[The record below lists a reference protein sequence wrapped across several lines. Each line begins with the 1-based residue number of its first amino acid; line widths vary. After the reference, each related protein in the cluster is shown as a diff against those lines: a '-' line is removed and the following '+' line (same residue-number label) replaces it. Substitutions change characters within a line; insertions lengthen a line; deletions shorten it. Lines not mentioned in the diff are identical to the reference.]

1 MQTILCEW
9 QYIEN
14 MYISLNS
21 LMLFIQHRH
30 FFLMSFQTDVIVN
43 TASKFGWLSGEVS
56 REILHKA
63 GQGMERDLE
72 RASAHDPFIIT
83 KAYNLSCKE
92 VYHTVCPDS
101 WDDNSAEVEY
111 DLNS

>member
-14 MYISLNS
+14 MFISLNS
-21 LMLFIQHRH
+21 HAFYSTSSLF
-30 FFLMSFQTDVIVN
+30 LVSSQTDVIVN
-43 TASKFGWLSGEVS
+43 TSTKYCWKSGEVS
-56 REILHKA
+56 RAILCKA
-63 GQGMERDLE
+63 GQGTERDLE
-72 RASAHDPFIIT
+72 KASANDLVVVT
-83 KAYNLSCKE
+83 KAHDLSCKE

-101 WDDNSAEVEY
+101 LDDDSAQVEY

>member
-1 MQTILCEW
+1 
-9 QYIEN
+9 

-21 LMLFIQHRH
+21 HAFYSTSSLF
-30 FFLMSFQTDVIVN
+30 MSSQTDVIVN
-43 TASKFGWLSGEVS
+43 TASKCYWKSGEIS
-56 REILHKA
+56 KAILRRAGRE
-63 GQGMERDLE
+63 MERDLDK
-72 RASAHDPFIIT
+72 ASPDDLVIVT

-101 WDDNSAEVEY
+101 WNNDSAQVEY